1 MIMVTICLLCFFL
14 LFLSQLATITAFVVD
29 VPSTRLI
36 REQRITNHHHHHH
49 HRFSL
54 SSALSQGFGGTASS
68 SSSTSGK
75 KKKNAKKK
83 YNSKSQSYY
92 PDVSGTTKLL
102 LEWLDE
108 EEVEGLEGV
117 EIGFRKKEEDGDG
130 LLRGVFAKRDIQA
143 GEYIMAVPFV
153 STLLVDESFEVS
165 SSDNDKSSGD
175 SGRDNSNR
183 RTGEPIVG
191 LRFWQKFLN
200 KSDDKKEEKY
210 EAYLDCIPLTS
221 DDPNFDSTPD
231 FWSEKEIQQLE
242 VPIVVENMLSRKHA
256 IAELVETPQQNN
268 VNGNDDN
275 VDDDDNGDVPTSI
288 STLQQACWIMQSRGF
303 STYKK
308 AIDLDGN
315 IGLLSR
321 VVLIPFID
329 MLNHASRTQSNAEIQ
344 VIETKEYDE
353 SFYALV
359 ANQHI
364 PKRTEIKINYGT
376 GEETSFELFCRY
388 GFFAP
393 TDDDEFFLENQEK
406 ERAALEMLLL
416 PEGNT
421 TTTTSPWST
430 SLKDDQDMIGT
441 KIGRTE
447 PMHSILSLRIYAKKL
462 LLSSSK

>member
-1 MIMVTICLLCFFL
+1 MVTISLLCFFL
-14 LFLSQLATITAFVVD
+14 LFASQLATITAFVVD
-29 VPSTRLI
+29 VPSTRI
-36 REQRITNHHHHHH
+36 IEERRITNHRHH

-54 SSALSQGFGGTASS
+54 SLALSQGFGRTISS
-68 SSSTSGK
+68 SGK
-75 KKKNAKKK
+75 KKKNSKKK
-83 YNSKSQSYY
+83 YNSKSQAYF

-108 EEVEGLEGV
+108 EEVEGLESV

-130 LLRGVFAKRDIQA
+130 LLRGVFAKRDIQP

-165 SSDNDKSSGD
+165 SSSSSTNNDDPSSGD
-175 SGRDNSNR
+175 SGSDNSNR

-200 KSDDKKEEKY
+200 KSDEKKEEKY
-210 EAYLDCIPLTS
+210 KAYLDCLPMTS

-242 VPIVVENMLSRKHA
+242 FPIVIGNMLSRKHA
-256 IAELVETPQQNN
+256 IAELVETPQQD
-268 VNGNDDN
+268 NGNDNGNDN
-275 VDDDDNGDVPTSI
+275 DDVPTSI

-329 MLNHASRTQSNAEIQ
+329 MLNHASRAQSNAEIK

-376 GEETSFELFCRY
+376 GEETSLELFCRY
-388 GFFAP
+388 GFLAP
-393 TDDDEFFLENQEK
+393 TVDDEFFLENQEK
-406 ERAALEMLLL
+406 EKAALEMLLL
-416 PEGNT
+416 PEGNMT
-421 TTTTSPWST
+421 TTSTSTTSPWST

-441 KIGRTE
+441 KIGRME

-462 LLSSSK
+462 LLSSPN